1 MRIGGRGE
9 EEEGRR
15 RRLVGRRGG
24 GGGWLGNEWRWLV
37 GQIGFTRLLYLG

>member
-9 EEEGRR
+9 EEEEDGI
-15 RRLVGRRGG
+15 GG
-24 GGGWLGNEWRWLV
+24 GGDWRRRLV